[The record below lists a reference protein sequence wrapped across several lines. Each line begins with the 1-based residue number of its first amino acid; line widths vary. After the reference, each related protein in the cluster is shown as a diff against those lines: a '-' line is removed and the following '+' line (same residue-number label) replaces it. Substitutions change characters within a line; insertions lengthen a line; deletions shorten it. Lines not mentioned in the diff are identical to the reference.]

1 MIKNQIKTG
10 VLLAALSAVLLLVG
24 YLIGGYSGLT
34 IAIVL
39 AIVMNFTTYW
49 FSDKIVLAMY
59 RAKPLKEKDAPGIH
73 KIVKE
78 ISQKMGIP
86 KPKIYLVPADISN
99 AFACGRSPKHS
110 AIAFTRG
117 ILNLLNKEEIK
128 GVAAHELSHIKNR
141 DTLIAVTAATIAAI
155 ISYVAFMARFAAIF
169 GGVRDREGGRGLELL
184 VLAIITPIL
193 AMIIQLAISR
203 AREYLADERAAKTLK
218 TGESLASALEKLKA
232 STKRISLRP
241 TGATE
246 STAHLF
252 IVNPFKGKGL
262 FTLFSTH
269 PSVEARAKKLRSM
282 AF

>member
-1 MIKNQIKTG
+1 MIKNQVKTA
-10 VLLAALSAVLLLVG
+10 VLLAALSGVLLFVG

-34 IAIVL
+34 IALIL
-39 AIVMNFTTYW
+39 AVTMNLVTYW

-59 RAKPLKEKDAPGIH
+59 RAKPIKKQDAPGIY

-86 KPKIYLVPADISN
+86 KPKIYFVPSDINN
-99 AFACGRSPKHS
+99 AFAVGRSPKKS

-141 DTLIAVTAATIAAI
+141 DTLIAVIAATIAAI

-169 GGVRDREGGRGLELL
+169 GGMRDREGGRGLELL

-218 TGESLASALEKLKA
+218 TGKGLASALEKLEA
-232 STKRISLRP
+232 STKLISLRP

-252 IVNPFKGKGL
+252 IVNPFRGKGI
-262 FTLFSTH
+262 FTFFSTH
-269 PSVEARAKKLRSM
+269 PSVEARVKKLRSM
-282 AF
+282 SF